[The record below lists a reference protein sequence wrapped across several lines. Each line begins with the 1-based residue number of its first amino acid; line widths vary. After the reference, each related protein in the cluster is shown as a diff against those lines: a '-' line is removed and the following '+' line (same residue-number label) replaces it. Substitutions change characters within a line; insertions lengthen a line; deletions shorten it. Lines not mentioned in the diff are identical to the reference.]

1 MENEEQIPN
10 INQINNLQNI
20 VSKLQDQLSKINEQS
35 KIITNSNSI
44 LYSIQSDIS
53 KVLTYFTSLIKPFL
67 SSSFSN
73 LKIENFNF
81 TISMLKPVVSTQH
94 LQNIWSMTNLKH
106 KSFATGSYKG
116 ELSIF
121 SINVN
126 KKTWNQDIYLQKA
139 HEDGI
144 STLSQ
149 VKGDKLLS
157 GSKDTKIK
165 LWGISSKELTQL
177 AEFIGHTNYVKKVIT
192 LTQHRFA
199 SCSYDKTIHIWQGK
213 MPYNKLSVLNDDIE
227 ISSVIQL
234 TNDSNV
240 LVSPGP
246 KKTLSVWNMKNMKKE
261 HVVKNVWTG
270 FQNGLIELQNGLIA
284 VSSEECISIV
294 DINKYAVIKHLNNE
308 EVVIRDKKISSICL
322 CDENTFAFV
331 HSGWFCVIDCETLE
345 VVFKVEINGEFKGS
359 GIVVKNEGLIIITV
373 NNKGGFTVYKRKPF

>member
-1 MENEEQIPN
+1 MEKEEKVPS
-10 INQINNLQNI
+10 INPIDNLRKILSQ
-20 VSKLQDQLSKINEQS
+20 LQVQLSKINEQS
-35 KIITNSNSI
+35 KIITNSNSL

-53 KVLTYFTSLIKPFL
+53 KILTYFTSLVNPFL
-67 SSSFSN
+67 SSSFTN
-73 LKIENFNF
+73 LKVQNFNF
-81 TISMLKPVVSTQH
+81 TISMLKPIISTQH

-106 KSFATGSYKG
+106 KGLATGSYKG

-121 SINVN
+121 SININ
-126 KKTWNQDIYLQKA
+126 KKTWNQDVYFPKA
-139 HEDGI
+139 HDDGI
-144 STLSQ
+144 SSLSQ

-157 GSKDTKIK
+157 GSKDTKVK
-165 LWGISSKELTQL
+165 LWGITSKEITQL

-192 LTQHRFA
+192 LTQSRFA

-213 MPYNKLSVLNDDIE
+213 TPYNKLSVLIDDIE

-234 TNDSNV
+234 NNDSNV

-246 KKTLSVWNMKNMKKE
+246 KKTLSVWNMKNLKKE
-261 HVVKNVWTG
+261 NVIKNVWTG
-270 FQNGLIELQNGLIA
+270 FQNGLIELQNGLLA

-294 DINKYAVIKHLNNE
+294 DINKYAVIKHINNE
-308 EVVIRDKKISSICL
+308 EVVIRDKKVSSICL

-331 HSGWFCVIDCETLE
+331 HSGWLCVIDCETLE